1 MIGIEYVPEAI
12 EDAKVNSQ
20 VNQIENTLF
29 YAGDMK
35 DILTNDFIRQHGRP
49 NVIITDPPRAGMHPD
64 VINVILNA
72 APGRIV
78 YVSCN
83 PATQA
88 RDLQLMDDY
97 YKVAAVQPVDMFPHT
112 PHVENVVLLEKR
124 CETEIKQKLKER
136 KEREKAAAEAKAAK
150 EAEKLALQAAQAE
163 DLTAEEL
170 AAKK

>member
-1 MIGIEYVPEAI
+1 MRPSNAI
-12 EDAKVNSQ
+12 RP
-20 VNQIENTLF
+20 
-29 YAGDMK
+29 
-35 DILTNDFIRQHGRP
+35 IR
-49 NVIITDPPRAGMHPD
+49 
-64 VINVILNA
+64 ILNELDS
-72 APGRIV
+72 APNRIV

-88 RDLQLMDDY
+88 RDLQLMDDH

-124 CETEIKQKLKER
+124 SEAEIKQKKKER
-136 KEREKAAAEAKAAK
+136 KEREKAIAEAKAAK
-150 EAEKLALQAAQAE
+150 EAEKLALEAAKAEDLTAEELAAKAE